1 MPRGSQAR
9 SGSNPRHLHQPPKPE
24 SITTT
29 QPEPEPEQAPPH
41 SRQQA
46 ASWTP
51 PATYTIDSQ
60 EGQPHTRAK
69 AGALRPRQRTASA
82 ADSKSRRHPAG
93 RYVQSGAAPSP
104 SPGNGQHPSQRKKSK
119 ALTPY
124 KADRPDSGGAHSQT
138 SAARHR
144 PAESDRRKPEK
155 RNQSEE

>member
-51 PATYTIDSQ
+51 PAAYTIDSQ
-60 EGQPHTRAK
+60 EGQPHTQAQRPEHLCHGRTQPAKRAGTSPARKHPQPAARAPEPETPARAVRAK
-69 AGALRPRQRTASA
+69 RSSTQPQPRQR
-82 ADSKSRRHPAG
+82 PA
-93 RYVQSGAAPSP
+93 P
-104 SPGNGQHPSQRKKSK
+104 K
-119 ALTPY
+119 
-124 KADRPDSGGAHSQT
+124 
-138 SAARHR
+138 
-144 PAESDRRKPEK
+144 PAEKIKSPDP
-155 RNQSEE
+155 